1 MNYTIYIPIQ
11 GGVGF
16 EKKLGLLAML
26 IALMAITAGCSEVN
40 QPITPKSTGIWNEYF
55 VYPLSQLITYFAN
68 LFNSNYGLA
77 IVVTTLIIRFALLP
91 LMIKQTKSTK
101 AMQALQPEM
110 VKLKEK
116 YSSKDQATQQKLQQE
131 MMQLYQK
138 WCKSISWLFTNLYSN
153 ANSVRFYHA
162 IMRTA
167 EIKQHSFLWFDL
179 GHADPFY
186 ILPVVAAITTF
197 IQQKLA
203 MAGTAGQNPQMA
215 MMLWLMPIMILI
227 FAINFPAALSLYWVV
242 GNIFG
247 IAQMYFIKGPR
258 LRLVRLVKLEAQAS
272 ECNYC

>member
-1 MNYTIYIPIQ
+1 M
-11 GGVGF
+11 
-16 EKKLGLLAML
+16 KKKIGLLVML
-26 IALMAITAGCSEVN
+26 IAVMAIAAGCNQTN
-40 QPITPKSTGIWNEYF
+40 QPITPQSTGIWNEYF
-55 VYPLSQLITYFAN
+55 VYPLSQLITFFAKTFGN
-68 LFNSNYGLA
+68 NYGLA

-101 AMQALQPEM
+101 AMQVIQPEM
-110 VKLKEK
+110 AKLKEK

-138 WCKSISWLFTNLYSN
+138 HGINPLAGCLPIFIQMPILF
-153 ANSVRFYHA
+153 AFYHA
-162 IMRTA
+162 IIRTA

-215 MMLWLMPIMILI
+215 MMLWLMPIMILV

-247 IAQMYFIKGPR
+247 IAQTYLIKGPD
-258 LRLVRLVKLEAQAS
+258 LKAS
-272 ECNYC
+272 KAGGSGK